1 MAETERNNLPIAEEP
16 EFTTEIPAIR
26 PDDLVHFTQM
36 NAMLESLL
44 GNDVFL
50 QRLANKM
57 IENSLIAH
65 VLDCENSQMVLGAD
79 QGPAIT
85 GLIDEVNES
94 VTQLYSDIQTLME
107 KVFPD
112 IKYLIQSGVMMMD
125 SWTWTNTGEISGNA
139 YNNGNIYCLSVT
151 VSASVGHG
159 AGIKFSSPGIETDG
173 LSTLQIDF
181 EGISHPDYIV
191 LVNIRNQSDNT
202 LVSENVSVQ
211 GVVSKTY
218 TIPSSATSIILSIT
232 VSMGAGT
239 NILKI
244 RNMLLF

>member
-94 VTQLYSDIQTLME
+94 VTQLYSDISIRYNEEDENIQIFQNGEWKDLPTGS
-107 KVFPD
+107 FPD
-112 IKYLIQSGVMMMD
+112 APVEINFTITASYFNVVHKRCIKYGNMVHVFIYAKIVHVTKDEFIATNLPKSPFQSFLPCFIADGYSMPTDISSVLI
-125 SWTWTNTGEISGNA
+125 
-139 YNNGNIYCLSVT
+139 NNGTLSLNEGQ
-151 VSASVGHG
+151 AS
-159 AGIKFSSPGIETDG
+159 KFTMNKYF
-173 LSTLQIDF
+173 LLNTT
-181 EGISHPDYIV
+181 YIC
-191 LVNIRNQSDNT
+191 S
-202 LVSENVSVQ
+202 
-211 GVVSKTY
+211 
-218 TIPSSATSIILSIT
+218 
-232 VSMGAGT
+232 
-239 NILKI
+239 
-244 RNMLLF
+244 